1 MLPLDQLPI
10 LLVEDSDDDLFFFK
24 RLLAKTGLK
33 SALAV
38 ATDGQ
43 KAVTYLERS
52 LQADLPGH
60 PPIPILIF
68 LDLKLPLKGGFEV
81 LKWIRSHEALAGTV
95 VVILSSSAE
104 TRDVHH
110 AYEWGAQSY
119 LVKYPEPAILADVI
133 QRVAT
138 LNRDA
143 DLSTLG
149 LPGLRRP

>member
-24 RLLAKTGLK
+24 RLLTKTGIK
-33 SALAV
+33 PALAV

-43 KAVTYLERS
+43 QAVAYLERT
-52 LQADLPGH
+52 LHADLPGH
-60 PPIPILIF
+60 PPIPVLVF

-81 LKWIRSHEALAGTV
+81 LQWIRAQEALAKTV

-104 TRDVHH
+104 SRDVSH
-110 AYEWGAQSY
+110 AFEWGAQSY
-119 LVKYPEPAILADVI
+119 LVKYPEPAILADVV
-133 QRVAT
+133 QRVAAF
-138 LNRDA
+138 NRDA
-143 DLSTLG
+143 DLKTLE